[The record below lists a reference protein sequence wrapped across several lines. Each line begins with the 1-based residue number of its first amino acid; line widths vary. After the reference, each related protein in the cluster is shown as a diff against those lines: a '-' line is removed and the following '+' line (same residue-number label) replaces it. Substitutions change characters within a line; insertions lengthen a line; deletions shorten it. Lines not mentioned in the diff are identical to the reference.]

1 MFIEGL
7 CLYPPA
13 PMLQA
18 TDYGYSRKNKTKQ
31 LARNEIEGGFKERKI
46 LTLVVPPQGIFN
58 CSQGV
63 KYSLMFIE
71 GLCLYPPAPML
82 QATDYGY
89 SRKNKTKQLARNEM
103 EGGFKERTSKF

>member
-31 LARNEIEGGFKERKI
+31 LAH
-46 LTLVVPPQGIFN
+46 
-58 CSQGV
+58 
-63 KYSLMFIE
+63 
-71 GLCLYPPAPML
+71 
-82 QATDYGY
+82 
-89 SRKNKTKQLARNEM
+89 NEM

>member
-18 TDYGYSRKNKTKQ
+18 TDYGYNKKN
-31 LARNEIEGGFKERKI
+31 R
-46 LTLVVPPQGIFN
+46 
-58 CSQGV
+58 
-63 KYSLMFIE
+63 
-71 GLCLYPPAPML
+71 
-82 QATDYGY
+82 
-89 SRKNKTKQLARNEM
+89 TKQLARNEM

>member
-7 CLYPPA
+7 FLYPPA

-18 TDYGYSRKNKTKQ
+18 AVYGYSRKNNTKQ
-31 LARNEIEGGFKERKI
+31 LARNVMEK
-46 LTLVVPPQGIFN
+46 GIFN

-71 GLCLYPPAPML
+71 GLFLYPPAPML
-82 QATDYGY
+82 QAAVYGY
-89 SRKNKTKQLARNEM
+89 SRKNKTKQLARNEIM
-103 EGGFKERTSKF
+103 FSLNGIICLCFTFGGRI